1 MVAHSKKD
9 ESGDAAVYM
18 LPSASADSLDFNNY
32 DGKVPEKVL
41 KYCLSA
47 QDVYHSGNLTAA
59 NVLMQAAMSA
69 IFSDLLPSGNSKS
82 SLAHMI
88 QSSSTSLN
96 LNEPLTRLS
105 EDIGKGGNL
114 DTLFQH
120 HEDTSQETADTMMA
134 LLESLLAYLYVV
146 PDRLG
151 ELQEQFEKINLTHK
165 LSRMGGDLTPKASEK
180 DEEQDNI
187 AAFYDKAS

>member
-9 ESGDAAVYM
+9 GSGDAAVYM
-18 LPSASADSLDFNNY
+18 LPSASPDSLDFNTFE
-32 DGKVPEKVL
+32 DKVPEKVL

-59 NVLMQAAMSA
+59 NVLIQAAMSA
-69 IFSDLLPSGNSKS
+69 IFNDLLPSGNSKS
-82 SLAHMI
+82 SLAQMI

-96 LNEPLTRLS
+96 LNKPLTRLS
-105 EDIGKGGNL
+105 EDIGNGGNL

-120 HEDTSQETADTMMA
+120 HEDTSQQTADTMMA

-146 PDRLG
+146 PDRLD

-165 LSRMGGDLTPKASEK
+165 LSRMESELTSKAPEI
-180 DEEQDNI
+180 DEGENNI
-187 AAFYDKAS
+187 ANLYDKAS